1 MKVKELFVTIDAKVR
16 GLKKLEAFNKEMKQV
31 MALLKEFNKAVKSM
45 SSSKVEETLVKPDAE
60 VSKVEETLAKSDAK
74 VSKEGS
80 NRNGKRGFLASLQ
93 NAPIVA
99 SIVYI
104 GRAVLDLSRKIGSLV
119 LSFSQ
124 ASYELLK
131 LNRNFGVS
139 TDAIQQFGYA
149 AVASG
154 VKMSDFNSAIA
165 GLRKQSADIMLGRG
179 NISPYALLGLNPHE
193 DPEKLLVHLQ
203 QRLRELPE
211 SIGTAFASDLGLS
224 PDMINFVRSGDFA
237 RMQSRPKLSRS
248 DLNAIEQSRKLLLD
262 VMNMFSLLGQKM
274 LAYLSP
280 IIQNVFG
287 RLNYYIKLI
296 ISNTTLLKTTIIG
309 TIVAISTAL
318 FTLSPHLSTIMAT
331 LTAIA
336 LIIEDLV
343 KMGGRGTLAWVE
355 YLIEKIVKGA
365 IEVTDRIEETFG
377 LSKKMNSFFE
387 ESGIRDGFGKF
398 LSGWESVQKFFSGST
413 TAFVPGNTRVMLES
427 KQTVSG
433 TITVKDMNGQELG
446 KGTVG
451 SSSSGSDIIL
461 DTDLSG
467 TTGD

>member
-45 SSSKVEETLVKPDAE
+45 SSSKTEEALAKADAE
-60 VSKVEETLAKSDAK
+60 

-80 NRNGKRGFLASLQ
+80 NRNGKKGFLASLQ

-237 RMQSRPKLSRS
+237 RMQARPKLSRS

-280 IIQNVFG
+280 IIKNVFG
-287 RLNYYIKLI
+287 RLNHYIKLI

-309 TIVAISTAL
+309 VILAISTAL
-318 FTLSPHLSTIMAT
+318 FTLSPHLSAMMAT

-377 LSKKMNSFFE
+377 LSKKMNSFLE

-398 LSGWESVQKFFSGST
+398 LSGWEAVQKFISGGT
-413 TAFVPGNTRVMLES
+413 TAFVPGNARVMLES

-433 TITVKDMNGQELG
+433 TITLKDMNGQELG

>member
-45 SSSKVEETLVKPDAE
+45 SSSKTEEALAKADAE
-60 VSKVEETLAKSDAK
+60 

-80 NRNGKRGFLASLQ
+80 NKNGKKGFLASLQ

-274 LAYLSP
+274 MAYLSP

-309 TIVAISTAL
+309 TIVAIGTAL
-318 FTLSPHLSTIMAT
+318 FTMAPHLSAILTA

-336 LIIEDLV
+336 LIIEDIA
-343 KMGGRGTLAWVE
+343 KMGGRGTIAMIE
-355 YLIEKIVKGA
+355 YIIEKVIRGA
-365 IEVTDRIEETFG
+365 VEITNQIEETFG
-377 LSKKMNSFFE
+377 FAKKTEAWLKETSFYNS
-387 ESGIRDGFGKF
+387 FGKF
-398 LSGWESVQKFFSGST
+398 LDKFESVTKAVVGKSGT
-413 TAFVPGNTRVMLES
+413 TAFIPGNARMVLEN

-433 TITVKDMNGQELG
+433 TITVKGANGEELG